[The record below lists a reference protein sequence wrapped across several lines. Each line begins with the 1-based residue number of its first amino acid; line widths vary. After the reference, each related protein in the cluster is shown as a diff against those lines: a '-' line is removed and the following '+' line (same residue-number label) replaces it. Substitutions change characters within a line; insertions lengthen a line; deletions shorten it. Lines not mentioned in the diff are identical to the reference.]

1 MHNYNGNISAFIRF
15 WRKNSYRVCSEFI
28 NLQSPKKNYCL
39 RQLKVILKVMFIN
52 HNIIDYMF
60 KSRLD
65 LCLAL

>member
-52 HNIIDYMF
+52 VTT
-60 KSRLD
+60 L
-65 LCLAL
+65 